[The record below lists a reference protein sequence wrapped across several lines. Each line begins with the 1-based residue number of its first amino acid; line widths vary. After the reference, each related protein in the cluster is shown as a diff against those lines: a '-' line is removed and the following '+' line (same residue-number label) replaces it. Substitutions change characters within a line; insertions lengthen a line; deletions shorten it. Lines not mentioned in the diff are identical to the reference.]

1 MQSPWPGTSNKLLD
15 ANLKNIYMFN
25 SKSSKTIQMY
35 KNVCY
40 EGAQTVIVA

>member
-25 SKSSKTIQMY
+25 SNSSKTIQMY
-35 KNVCY
+35 IVCY
-40 EGAQTVIVA
+40 EGAKTVIVA

>member
-35 KNVCY
+35 IVCY
-40 EGAQTVIVA
+40 EGAQTVIAA